1 MASDLFKPVL
11 NDRTRSPNF
20 FNGRLLTGEAMS
32 EEQDAQRAVN
42 ELLGQALGDGVA
54 YGLEVEVASL
64 STVTKPVL
72 NVKSGVAVNRLGEL
86 LLLASDTQV
95 QLVRPAED
103 VPSPT
108 TIFRACKPVT
118 NGTYVA
124 DAGVYLLTICS
135 VRAGNGL
142 APVYGLG
149 AAPSGCNI
157 KDVIDAVE
165 FRLLELPTKDIPSDA
180 YLRNTVAYRCF
191 GVDHLADFAKDP
203 LGTKTPPSTLL
214 DAIRGTDLTDCDV
227 PLAILYWTATGGV
240 QFVDLW
246 AVRRRLTK
254 TSTATTFEALTDV
267 RRAASEA
274 MVLQFQAHLATIAAE
289 NTSTSFNASSRF
301 KRFPPFGMLPVG
313 STAGRDFSSLA
324 FFSGLKTRGPFYIE
338 GSRLTSIFDEALP
351 FFPIDLASRELI
363 WLYRIRENQQ
373 TIDRLIG
380 AIPRAALLF
389 TTGHGP
395 WRGDAHYDVSKW
407 HYANYA

>member
-72 NVKSGVAVNRLGEL
+72 NVKSGVAVNRRGEL
-86 LLLASDTQV
+86 LLLAGDTQV

-108 TIFRACKPVT
+108 TIFRACTPVT

-203 LGTKTPPSTLL
+203 LGTTTEPRTLL
-214 DAIRGTDLTDCDV
+214 DDIRGTELTDCDV

-240 QFVDLW
+240 QFVDMW
-246 AVRRRLTK
+246 AVRRRLTNR
-254 TSTATTFEALTDV
+254 TTL
-267 RRAASEA
+267 ASSLPFSDARLAVAEA
-274 MVLQFQAHLATIAAE
+274 MVAQFERHVTELIASSPTPNHLAARDW
-289 NTSTSFNASSRF
+289 FRF
-301 KRFPPFGMLPVG
+301 LPPIGRIPLATGNYRGM
-313 STAGRDFSSLA
+313 AYRDFFDGRTYREPLFVNAAKIAPIFRA
-324 FFSGLKTRGPFYIE
+324 FVT
-338 GSRLTSIFDEALP
+338 TA
-351 FFPIDLASRELI
+351 PIDFSNQEML
-363 WLYRIRENQQ
+363 WLYTVVQN
-373 TIDRLIG
+373 
-380 AIPRAALLF
+380 ARAAIESATPPQTYLLF
-389 TTGHGP
+389 AGGQIP
-395 WRGDAHYDVSKW
+395 YQAAAQFDVSYW
-407 HYANYA
+407 NYSNYL